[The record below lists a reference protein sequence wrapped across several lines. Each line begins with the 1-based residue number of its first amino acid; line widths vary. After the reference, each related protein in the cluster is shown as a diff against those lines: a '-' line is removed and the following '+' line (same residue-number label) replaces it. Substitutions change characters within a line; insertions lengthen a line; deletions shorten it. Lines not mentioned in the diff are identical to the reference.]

1 MHPSEVRPLK
11 PHDANP
17 RVAHPSPFEAPADIE
32 SFVKRFE
39 KPIFR
44 YVLRLVGEDEAEDV
58 TQDVFLKAIAGLPRF
73 RGEASL
79 ETWLYRIATNTC
91 RDHLRRRRWQR
102 LLFIRKSN
110 DAADL
115 VSRSVAKPNP
125 IEESEIRSLIR
136 AALRELAPHHREVI
150 VLRDI
155 EGFSYE
161 EIAAIVGCPIGTV
174 KSRLYHAR
182 AQLAKKLRTLGLESG
197 GTEGGDR

>member
-1 MHPSEVRPLK
+1 MQPAEVRPLK
-11 PHDANP
+11 PQDANP
-17 RVAHPSPFEAPADIE
+17 RIAHPSPFEAPADVE

-44 YVLRLVGEDEAEDV
+44 YVLRLVGEDEAEDI
-58 TQDVFLKAIAGLPRF
+58 TQDVFLKAIAGLPHF

-110 DAADL
+110 DVADP
-115 VSRSVAKPNP
+115 VIGSVAKPNP

-136 AALRELAPHHREVI
+136 AALRELTPHHREVI

-161 EIAAIVGCPIGTV
+161 EIATIVGCPVGTV

-182 AQLAKKLRTLGLESG
+182 AQLAKKLRAMGLESG